1 MICFVCQGRSVKT
14 RMSESK
20 NKQIQLN
27 SVDLVVVDGSED
39 FGRVNLLI
47 KIALHNSKF
56 IRFNS
61 IKIFTGYSSIESL
74 PKYQNIKYIPIEL
87 NSILHYNKFILTKL
101 HEYVSAEYCLI
112 FQHDGFI
119 INPQFWDERFL
130 EYDYIGAL
138 FPKAW
143 WNKINRVGNGGF
155 SLRSKKF
162 IKYFS
167 SLDLDFSVNED
178 KLVCIDYYDNLR
190 QNGFTFAPPKLAA
203 KFSLE
208 EDNEYNNN
216 IEQVFGFH
224 GSSRRTHLYS
234 RTLELIKKI
243 K

>member
-14 RMSESK
+14 KMSELR
-20 NKQIQLN
+20 NKQTQ
-27 SVDLVVVDGSED
+27 VDLVVVDGNEG
-39 FGRVNLLI
+39 FERVNLLI
-47 KIALHNSKF
+47 KIALHNSEF

-61 IKIFTGYSSIESL
+61 IKIFTGYGPTESL
-74 PKYQNIKYIPIEL
+74 PKYQNIEYIPIEL
-87 NSILHYNKFILTKL
+87 NSISDYNKFIIKKL
-101 HEYVSAEYCLI
+101 HKYVFAEYCLI

-119 INPQFWDERFL
+119 INPKLWDERFL

-138 FPKAW
+138 FPKAP

-162 IKYFS
+162 IKYCS

-178 KLVCIDYYDNLR
+178 KLVCVDYYNDLR
-190 QNGFTFAPPKLAA
+190 ENGFTFAPPRIAA

-216 IEQVFGFH
+216 IEKVFGFH
-224 GSSRRTHLYS
+224 GSSRRPHLYS